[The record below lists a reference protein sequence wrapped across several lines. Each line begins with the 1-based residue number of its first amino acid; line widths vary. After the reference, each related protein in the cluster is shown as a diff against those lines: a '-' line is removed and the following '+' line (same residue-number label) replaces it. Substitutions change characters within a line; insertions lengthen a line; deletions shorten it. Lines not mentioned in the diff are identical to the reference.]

1 MGEEKNYKNFEELL
15 NRYPVKN
22 KDENY
27 NDDKKTKTVDL
38 HKHTKTQAL
47 EKVLIILKSAKKE
60 NLKKLKLIC
69 GKGKHSND
77 EPVIFESVKN
87 FLKENQNYFKNYKI
101 DQNNNITIYF

>member
-1 MGEEKNYKNFEELL
+1 MGEEKNYKKFEELL

-27 NDDKKTKTVDL
+27 NYDRKTKTVDL
-38 HKHTKTQAL
+38 HKYTKNEAL

-69 GKGKHSND
+69 GKGKHSLE
-77 EPVIFESVKN
+77 EPVLFESVKS

-101 DQNNNITIYF
+101 DENNNIIIYF